1 MRLHNRKQL
10 KFKLALLNKEYCT
23 TIKNKTKTGRNYF
36 GQKMVQPIA
45 YLNNFAEK
53 ICRIKSSLSIVLQ
66 NFSTWDYAILDIY
79 IYLFIYMYLDIYT
92 YSDIYIHSVRL
103 KQGKSVFFDLLFN
116 LCFKYLLTVY
126 LLLIVG
132 FCKLFLFTK
141 SVDDCWEVRLDFVRQ
156 FKSNKLCSTT
166 LKSWDV

>member
-53 ICRIKSSLSIVLQ
+53 SVVLK
-66 NFSTWDYAILDIY
+66 
-79 IYLFIYMYLDIYT
+79 
-92 YSDIYIHSVRL
+92 V
-103 KQGKSVFFDLLFN
+103 V
-116 LCFKYLLTVY
+116 
-126 LLLIVG
+126 
-132 FCKLFLFTK
+132 
-141 SVDDCWEVRLDFVRQ
+141 
-156 FKSNKLCSTT
+156 
-166 LKSWDV
+166 